1 MKERPILFN
10 GEMVRAILEGVKTET
25 RRPVKPQPQGE
36 SHPSSPFGEAGDRL
50 WVRETFALERGQVLY
65 RADEPPLQP
74 HDPFD
79 DAPAPRVKG
88 PRWRPSIHMPRACAR
103 LMLEVV
109 DIRMERLHEMTEKSA
124 RAEGDP
130 DLETFRDGWNAIYG
144 DQGLGWSANPW
155 VWVVEF
161 RVLER
166 R

>member
-36 SHPSSPFGEAGDRL
+36 AHPPSPFGEAGDRL

-65 RADEPPLQP
+65 RADEPPVQP
-74 HDPFD
+74 PDPFD
-79 DAPAPRVKG
+79 DEPSPRVKG
-88 PRWRPSIHMPRACAR
+88 PRWRPSIHMPRAYAR
-103 LMLEVV
+103 LVLEVV
-109 DIRMERLHEMTEKSA
+109 DVRMERLHEMTETSA

-130 DLETFRDGWNAIYG
+130 DLRTFKDGWNAIYG
-144 DQGLGWSANPW
+144 EQGLGWSANPW

-161 RVLER
+161 RVIER